1 MSLKHD
7 INNSNIFYSRLFS
20 VLNVYFLME
29 KCFEENVDLLQV
41 GLDVPRLKLPFLT

>member
-20 VLNVYFLME
+20 VLNVY
-29 KCFEENVDLLQV
+29 LLSDGEV
-41 GLDVPRLKLPFLT
+41 F